1 MSWLFNGLPLH
12 PLIVHAAVVAIP
24 LTALLAIGAA
34 WIARVRDWLGIVFP
48 LIASAATVAT
58 LLAQESGEALA
69 EQIVQTSAVTAH
81 TGIAEIAVV
90 AAALLLVVSWAQ
102 WVWIHHLRPSP
113 PRGSR
118 CARDRSACRAR
129 RLDRDLGSA
138 DRCRDLR
145 DRRGR
150 HRRRHRRASG
160 LAGVV
165 LSRAAIHESGR

>member
-102 WVWIHHLRPSP
+102 WVWIHLLVRPRREGADARVTD
-113 PRGSR
+113 PRV
-118 CARDRSACRAR
+118 ARGVSIGISAVQTAVAIFAIVAVVIVGDTGARAVW
-129 RLDRDLGSA
+129 LG
-138 DRCRDLR
+138 
-145 DRRGR
+145 
-150 HRRRHRRASG
+150 
-160 LAGVV
+160 
-165 LSRAAIHESGR
+165 